1 MIIATGGAYMKKKSI
16 FIINESQKLIED
28 IKEEVQ
34 RRDDIEI
41 CGAYTSSKEALLRIK
56 QLNHIDMLVVELVLP
71 DLDGYEIIR
80 EIKENKDSYPKIE
93 IIVAQSALVNASV
106 LEMVNKS
113 GANLFLQKPYK
124 IQSLFNMFNSLNE
137 DSKSNKEEID
147 LEKRITKILHDGG
160 IPAHIKG
167 YSYLR
172 TAIYCSYNNNDYIGQ
187 VTKVLYPE
195 IAKKYKTTGSRV
207 ERAIRHAIEVAWNRG
222 NVDTIDD
229 IFGYTISASKAKP
242 TNSEFIAMISDYISV
257 ENERLMSKLA

>member
-1 MIIATGGAYMKKKSI
+1 
-16 FIINESQKLIED
+16 
-28 IKEEVQ
+28 VQ
-34 RRDDIEI
+34 RKEDIEI
-41 CGAYTSSKEALLRIK
+41 CGAYTSSKEALLRLK
-56 QLNHIDMLVVELVLP
+56 QCDNVDMLLVELVLP
-71 DLDGYEIIR
+71 ELDGYEIIR
-80 EIKENKDSYPKIE
+80 EIKDNKDSYPNINL
-93 IIVAQSALVNASV
+93 IVAQSALVNQSV
-106 LEMVNKS
+106 LSMVSKS
-113 GANLFLQKPYK
+113 GANLFIQKPYK
-124 IQSLFNMFNSLNE
+124 IQSLFKMLNTNE
-137 DSKSNKEEID
+137 NDSEKANKEEID
-147 LEKRITKILHDGG
+147 LEKRITKILHDVG

-172 TAIYCSYNNNDYIGQ
+172 TAIYCSYNNSEYIGQ